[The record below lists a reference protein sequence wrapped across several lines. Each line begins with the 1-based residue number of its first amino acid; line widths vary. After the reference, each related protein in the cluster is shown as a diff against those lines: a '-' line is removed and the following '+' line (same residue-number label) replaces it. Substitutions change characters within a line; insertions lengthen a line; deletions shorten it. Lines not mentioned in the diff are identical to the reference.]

1 MNWVN
6 NVARSV
12 GVVIIKK
19 RSKTSKTKEVRKV
32 WLQCERGGVYN
43 DTSSSRESL
52 TKKIGCPFELV
63 ACRNANKS
71 WNLTVLCGTHTH
83 ANASNFEGHAFA
95 MRLNDDEK
103 KLVAELTKA
112 NVAPRNI
119 LSIIKDRNENNFSA
133 ITNVYNERHK
143 IKTAV
148 YRGSTR
154 MEALMIALEA
164 NGFIYEVNA
173 NQETYQLE
181 DLFFCHPTSLGI
193 CRSFPQVL
201 LIDATYKTNVYLFFL
216 ILFDNNY
223 IFFYLNDEIR

>member
-1 MNWVN
+1 MY
-6 NVARSV
+6 
-12 GVVIIKK
+12 K
-19 RSKTSKTKEVRKV
+19 
-32 WLQCERGGVYN
+32 

-63 ACRNANKS
+63 ASRNDNKS
-71 WNLTVLCGTHTH
+71 WNLTVLCGKHTH

-103 KLVAELTKA
+103 KLVAKLTKA

-119 LSIIKDRNENNFSA
+119 LTIIKGRNESNFSS

-143 IKTAV
+143 LKTSV

-164 NGFIYEVNA
+164 NGLIYEVNA
-173 NQETYQLE
+173 NQETNKLE

-193 CRSFPQVL
+193 WQSFPQVL

-216 ILFDNNY
+216 IPFDKNY
-223 IFFYLNDEIR
+223 IFFYLNDEKI